1 MRPWERVPLAKS
13 APMDERNMALLGY
26 VTLCVARDMEADG
39 MWIFAKVLDE
49 AGTRLV
55 VKHGRL
61 PEGIAIP
68 ADIYTRLYDSVVANL
83 KQGAEEAWS
92 NPEGP
97 KQ

>member
-1 MRPWERVPLAKS
+1 MKPWQRVPLAKS
-13 APMDERNMALLGY
+13 APMDETNGALLGY
-26 VTLCVARDMEADG
+26 VTLCVARDMDADG

-55 VKHGRL
+55 VEHGRL

-68 ADIYTRLYDSVVANL
+68 ADVYTRMYDSVVEGL
-83 KQGAEEAWS
+83 KQGAQAAWE
-92 NPEGP
+92 NPEEM